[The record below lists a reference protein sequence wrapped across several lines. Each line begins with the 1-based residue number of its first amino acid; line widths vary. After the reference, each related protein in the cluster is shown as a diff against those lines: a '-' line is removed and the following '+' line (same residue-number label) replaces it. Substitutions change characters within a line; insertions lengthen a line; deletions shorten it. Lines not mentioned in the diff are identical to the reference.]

1 MAAGLELLTAG
12 LVEEKHWEVAE
23 IENLRFNPFSL
34 SKLLKNPSRRLFRE
48 PALACAADDYGN
60 RHIAP

>member
-34 SKLLKNPSRRLFRE
+34 SK
-48 PALACAADDYGN
+48 PAEES
-60 RHIAP
+60 IAPAFQRTGPGVCCR